1 MKAPMDLH
9 ARILERLQT
18 KGRTK
23 AETLAKELKE
33 TQAMVLV
40 SLHDLRKQELV
51 QQDSGIWSAIEI
63 EEPF

>member
-1 MKAPMDLH
+1 MKAADGFALGFWGG
-9 ARILERLQT
+9 LQT

-33 TQAMVLV
+33 THAMVLV
-40 SLHDLRKQELV
+40 SLQDLRKQELV

>member
-1 MKAPMDLH
+1 
-9 ARILERLQT
+9 LERLQT

-51 QQDSGIWSAIEI
+51 QQDSGIAIEI